1 MDAGRPE
8 PLLDALLSVTLTA
21 PRIASVAEAY
31 VAWLGYRVTAEG
43 EVTPALA
50 ADWQAPQAAGSP
62 WIELSAPSG
71 GRSEAD
77 CVLRLVE
84 RPAVEGFTPLRHH
97 GWNAN
102 EMLCQ
107 DPDALAARF
116 ALPGSP
122 FRVIGPPA
130 PLASNPRIVA
140 LQALGPAGEI
150 DYFTRL
156 PPEGGSLIKTP
167 ARTAVDRSFIV
178 VLGGPSI
185 SAMTAFYRDTL
196 GQTVSPV
203 FEAPVD
209 VLNSAQGLPAGQAT
223 PMALVALSPAYALEL
238 DEYPGTATSRPQ
250 HAGDLPP
257 GIAMIGLRATSA
269 LPHTLPWQTAPRLR
283 TDDEP
288 HAGRRT
294 GLLIGAAGERL
305 EIVEG
310 VRETR

>member
-21 PRIASVAEAY
+21 PRIAPVADAY
-31 VAWLGYRVTAEG
+31 VAWLGYRVNAEG

-50 ADWQAPQAAGSP
+50 ADWLAPQAAGSR
-62 WIELSAPSG
+62 WIELCAPSAG
-71 GRSEAD
+71 GSGAD

-84 RPAVEGFTPLRHH
+84 RPAVDVTPLRHH

-185 SAMTAFYRDTL
+185 SAMCAFYRDTL

-209 VLNSAQGLPAGQAT
+209 VLNAAQGLPAGHAT

-238 DEYPGTATSRPQ
+238 DEYPVTATSRPQ

-257 GIAMIGLRATSA
+257 GIAMVGLRASSA
-269 LPHTLPWQTAPRLR
+269 LPHTLPWRTAPRQR
-283 TDDEP
+283 ASGEP
-288 HAGRRT
+288 HAGRRA